1 MERLARLPLLMLPY
15 GSTQRHFPW
24 LIHLAARTHTHTNTD
39 AAEWHRQD
47 AHNSS
52 CAHGTRLSSAPL
64 RSGSVRFVQPVER
77 AQLSQLA
84 VLLHAIVVVVVV
96 VCRLILT
103 AMQGDG
109 GREEGREGAGDAT
122 LVGLKFS

>member
-1 MERLARLPLLMLPY
+1 MAVLNATSL
-15 GSTQRHFPW
+15 GSFISQHA
-24 LIHLAARTHTHTNTD
+24 HTHTHTD

-84 VLLHAIVVVVVV
+84 VLLHASVVVVVV

-103 AMQGDG
+103 AMQ
-109 GREEGREGAGDAT
+109 EEGGREGAGDAT

>member
-1 MERLARLPLLMLPY
+1 MAVLNATSL
-15 GSTQRHFPW
+15 GSFISQH
-24 LIHLAARTHTHTNTD
+24 AHTH

-96 VCRLILT
+96 CRLILT
-103 AMQGDG
+103 AMQGEG
-109 GREEGREGAGDAT
+109 GREVGKELETRPSLVLNFRE
-122 LVGLKFS
+122 LR